1 MQLISRGRGMGLV
14 LSQVF
19 VPSPMGDAVGA
30 AGEEPPKV
38 KASMDLPG
46 RTNGAK
52 GGVAAARTAVPPAT
66 AIPPLTEAPRSVRHS
81 SWPDCSA

>member
-1 MQLISRGRGMGLV
+1 MQPISRGREMGLV

-46 RTNGAK
+46 RTNGA
-52 GGVAAARTAVPPAT
+52 
-66 AIPPLTEAPRSVRHS
+66 
-81 SWPDCSA
+81 